1 MATFQSADP
10 DLSLPHPEYLRI
22 HAACCRVAHLSGA
35 SGLFHELERDMES
48 NPDPA
53 AEAPQFAKTLH
64 AKLEHLC
71 FGRGQVVR
79 VPAPNVQ
86 FERRVLLLD
95 AVFSRPTASR
105 PPPLARS
112 SFCGF
117 FIPPARHL
125 FFGT

>member
-86 FERRVLLLD
+86 SSD
-95 AVFSRPTASR
+95 GCSCSTQFSPV
-105 PPPLARS
+105 PPLHGRLLSLARP
-112 SFCGF
+112 FCGF